1 MKKILVI
8 LLGVLFMMP
17 LLLSAQTV
25 KKPHLMVVPSRALMH
40 QMELLKV
47 DESMGMRIEIPD
59 YNTAFLNTE
68 FKGCIAK
75 ISELFADRD
84 FPLEM
89 LEQKLVAGQN
99 DLKPF
104 NVDLKI
110 ELNYK
115 LVGGGMKKAVYFE
128 LTAIDAYSNK
138 QVAASSGQGPMAV
151 GTTTIELLTEAVL
164 NHIDKFAGDVQKYF
178 EVMFEKGRE
187 TELVVLSEEFSLD
200 EEIDGMSTSDFIDE
214 WLGNNCVNA
223 SYSVDSQDEVS
234 FAVSQ
239 AMIPLFNDKGR
250 SIVAYNFYQPLK
262 KALDARLLNAG
273 YKTKIT
279 RGAVGDKAG
288 TKALG
293 MATITIIAI

>member
-1 MKKILVI
+1 MVI
-8 LLGVLFMMP
+8 
-17 LLLSAQTV
+17 
-25 KKPHLMVVPSRALMH
+25 PSRALMH
-40 QMELLKV
+40 QMNLLKV

-89 LEQKLVAGQN
+89 LEQKLIAGQN

-104 NVDLKI
+104 TVDLKI

-115 LVGGGMKKAVYFE
+115 LVGDGLEDAVYFE

-138 QVAASSGQGPMAV
+138 QVAASSGQGPKAV
-151 GTTTIELLTEAVL
+151 GATTIELLHEAVL
-164 NHIDKFAGDVQKYF
+164 NHIDKFAGDVQRYF
-178 EVMFEKGRE
+178 ENMYDKGRE
-187 TELVVLSEEFSLD
+187 SELLVISEDFSLD
-200 EEIDGMSTSDFIDE
+200 EEIDGVSTSDFIDE
-214 WLGNNCVNA
+214 WLSNNCVGG
-223 SYSVDSQDEVS
+223 SYSIDSQDEMS
-234 FAVSQ
+234 FSVSQ
-239 AMIPLFNDKGR
+239 SMIPLFNDKGR

-293 MATITIIAI
+293 MATITIISL

>member
-1 MKKILVI
+1 MKKILVV

-25 KKPHLMVVPSRALMH
+25 KKPHLMVIPSRALMH

-89 LEQKLVAGQN
+89 LEQKLVSGQN

-110 ELNYK
+110 ELNY
-115 LVGGGMKKAVYFE
+115 
-128 LTAIDAYSNK
+128 
-138 QVAASSGQGPMAV
+138 
-151 GTTTIELLTEAVL
+151 
-164 NHIDKFAGDVQKYF
+164 
-178 EVMFEKGRE
+178 
-187 TELVVLSEEFSLD
+187 
-200 EEIDGMSTSDFIDE
+200 
-214 WLGNNCVNA
+214 
-223 SYSVDSQDEVS
+223 
-234 FAVSQ
+234 
-239 AMIPLFNDKGR
+239 
-250 SIVAYNFYQPLK
+250 
-262 KALDARLLNAG
+262 
-273 YKTKIT
+273 
-279 RGAVGDKAG
+279 
-288 TKALG
+288 
-293 MATITIIAI
+293 